1 MIGNRE
7 VEVTA
12 STSYLPDDFSQ
23 LDIIVGAKIEAEGT
37 YANGVLTADKISF
50 RRNVKLESDVAT
62 INGNTFTLVGLPG
75 IQVSTNSET
84 TADPFIVG
92 SHVEV
97 RGIEGPGNTVL
108 ATLIRDRSGSDAF
121 LQGAVDAESGTQITI
136 LGVSV
141 DTSIIPQFQ
150 DINENLI
157 TSEQFLD
164 LVELGTLVKVKGT
177 LSGPNITYEEAEL
190 ED

>member
-1 MIGNRE
+1 M
-7 VEVTA
+7 
-12 STSYLPDDFSQ
+12 
-23 LDIIVGAKIEAEGT
+23 
-37 YANGVLTADKISF
+37 
-50 RRNVKLESDVAT
+50 AT
-62 INGNTFTLVGLPG
+62 INGSTFTLVGFPG
-75 IQVSTNSET
+75 IQISTNSET

-92 SHVEV
+92 THVEV

-108 ATLIRDRSGSDAF
+108 ATDVTERSGSTDAF

-141 DTSIIPQFQ
+141 ETSVIPEFQ

-157 TSEQFLD
+157 SSQQFLD

-177 LSGPNITYEEAEL
+177 LNGSNIDYEEAEL